1 MRLFPHSDSGSDLEA
16 EDARRKW
23 INVYDGFDKARDK
36 VNPHVKPESTFLI
49 IVSKYGLEMRFSG
62 LDWD

>member
-1 MRLFPHSDSGSDLEA
+1 MKAPSRLMRLFPHSDSGSDLEA

-36 VNPHVKPESTFLI
+36 VNPHVKPGSTFFKN
-49 IVSKYGLEMRFSG
+49 SPKKRP
-62 LDWD
+62 